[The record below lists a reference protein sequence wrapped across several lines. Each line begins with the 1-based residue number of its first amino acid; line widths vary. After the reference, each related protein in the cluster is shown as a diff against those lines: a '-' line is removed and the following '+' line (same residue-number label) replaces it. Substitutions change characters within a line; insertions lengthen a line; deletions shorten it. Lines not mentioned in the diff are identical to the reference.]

1 MESYPVVIPSI
12 TWAEF
17 SVNPANINTKTK
29 LSASVSEVTIYLEPY
44 YYYAGELYRGRFEYG
59 NIQRHSN
66 N

>member
-44 YYYAGELYRGRFEYG
+44 YYYAGELYSGEV
-59 NIQRHSN
+59 
-66 N
+66 